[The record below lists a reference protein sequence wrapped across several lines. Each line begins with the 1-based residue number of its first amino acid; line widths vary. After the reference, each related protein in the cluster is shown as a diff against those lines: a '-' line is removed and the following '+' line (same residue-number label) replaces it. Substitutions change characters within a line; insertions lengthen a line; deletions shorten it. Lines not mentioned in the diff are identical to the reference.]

1 VFGIAPTHVQDLALG
16 LVQPVVREA

>member
-16 LVQPVVREA
+16 LNLNLLD